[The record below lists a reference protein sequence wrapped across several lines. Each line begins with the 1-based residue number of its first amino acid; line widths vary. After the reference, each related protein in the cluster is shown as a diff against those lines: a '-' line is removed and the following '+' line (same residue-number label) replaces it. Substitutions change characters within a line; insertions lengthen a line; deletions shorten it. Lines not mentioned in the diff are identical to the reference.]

1 MRPHPYTYLFLAL
14 LAGCGGGGSDNGGGT
29 PPPPASTCPLPTPIA
44 APKFSADIYPAL
56 TGGSCGG
63 QSATSC
69 HGGSALPSG
78 HINYFATGGRSIADV
93 YHDLV
98 NVVPA
103 SAPPGYFRIA
113 PNDPAHSWLLV
124 KITSDNPGGGYGAR
138 MPFGGANVCQA
149 TVDNITAWINA
160 GAPY

>member
-1 MRPHPYTYLFLAL
+1 MRPGHSIYLILAL
-14 LAGCGGGGSDNGGGT
+14 LVCCGGGNTSSGGGST
-29 PPPPASTCPLPTPIA
+29 FPPATTCPLPTPIT
-44 APKFSADIYPAL
+44 APKFSTDIYPAL
-56 TGGSCGG
+56 SGGSCGA
-63 QSATSC
+63 STAFSC
-69 HGGSALPSG
+69 HGTNSPTG
-78 HINYFATGGRSIADV
+78 HVNYFGSIPDV
-93 YHDLV
+93 YNGLV
-98 NVVPA
+98 NVVPS

-160 GAPY
+160 GAPNN